1 MAVLSVLLPFFFNLS
16 VQSAVVP
23 AGTRVNARLESA
35 VQTATSN
42 SGDVI
47 VAIVAESIQAAGR
60 IVVPEG
66 SRLNGRVETIDAANR
81 TSEGRVRLVFR
92 EIQFPDGRTVS
103 TWITN
108 SFSASPPK
116 RKLRHLLYMGVGGA
130 AGAFI
135 GGKAARITGIL
146 GGTLVGF
153 VIASNSDDDKLPDLT
168 LRAGQKLRLQ
178 LGEDLRMESVPN
190 PAAR

>member
-1 MAVLSVLLPFFFNLS
+1 MIALSVLLPFFFG
-16 VQSAVVP
+16 VQSGLVP
-23 AGTRVNARLESA
+23 AGTRVDARLEST

-42 SGDVI
+42 SGD
-47 VAIVAESIQAAGR
+47 AIVAVVAEPIRAAGR

-66 SRLNGRVETIDAANR
+66 SRLNGRVETIEAASR
-81 TSEGRVRLVFR
+81 SSEGRVRLVFR
-92 EIQFPDGRTVS
+92 EIQFPDGRTVA

-108 SFSASPPK
+108 SYSAPTPK
-116 RKLRHLLYMGVGGA
+116 RGLRHLLYMGVGGG

-135 GGKAARITGIL
+135 GGKAARVTGII

-153 VIASNSDDDKLPDLT
+153 IIASNSDDSPPDLT
-168 LRAGQKLRLQ
+168 LRPGRLLRLE
-178 LGEDLRMESVPN
+178 LGEDLRMDSVPN

>member
-1 MAVLSVLLPFFFNLS
+1 
-16 VQSAVVP
+16 
-23 AGTRVNARLESA
+23 

-42 SGDVI
+42 SGD
-47 VAIVAESIQAAGR
+47 AIVAVVAEPIRAAGR
-60 IVVPEG
+60 IMVPEG
-66 SRLNGRVETIDAANR
+66 SRLNGRIETIEPASR

-108 SFSASPPK
+108 AYSASPPK
-116 RKLRHLLYMGVGGA
+116 RGLRYLLYMGVGGG

-135 GGKAARITGIL
+135 GGKAARVTGII

-153 VIASNSDDDKLPDLT
+153 VIAGNSDGKHPDLT
-168 LRAGQKLRLQ
+168 LRPGQLLRLQ